1 MTKPFVFVFSG
12 VFSVKS
18 RSSFDELMRRLTDT
32 WLENAGKLIGAETLC
47 RSVQGIL
54 GINMVLVTVDMQAK
68 VPMDWR
74 LDFISKY
81 MIPTSLLDGEKL
93 QQTQAVRDF
102 PDITAII
109 DTVTKAFETA
119 AFGGRP
125 SIGKVDQRIRNVRVI
140 GDYIILPDPM
150 GAWCVALAE
159 IHSLSAIGRNIRY
172 DDTDLSIIQ
181 LLREGLSARDI
192 AQRIELSPRTI
203 EHRIE
208 RMKKRAGVKGTPSL
222 LFMNM

>member
-1 MTKPFVFVFSG
+1 
-12 VFSVKS
+12 
-18 RSSFDELMRRLTDT
+18 
-32 WLENAGKLIGAETLC
+32 
-47 RSVQGIL
+47 
-54 GINMVLVTVDMQAK
+54 
-68 VPMDWR
+68 
-74 LDFISKY
+74 
-81 MIPTSLLDGEKL
+81 
-93 QQTQAVRDF
+93 
-102 PDITAII
+102 
-109 DTVTKAFETA
+109 
-119 AFGGRP
+119 
-125 SIGKVDQRIRNVRVI
+125 
-140 GDYIILPDPM
+140 M